1 MKKKREESSRRGSRR
16 FDSTGDP
23 PPASIAPA
31 PLDLN
36 EEGIDAEVT
45 EEEGLFGEGAQQ
57 RRFIIKRDVR
67 RRVDVYLLDRLKGI
81 SRNRI
86 QKLIELGGV
95 KVNDKPPK
103 ASTVILKGDVIDVIL
118 PAPAIRTIEPEDI
131 PLHILYEDPHFIV
144 VNKQAGLIV
153 HPARSHVAGTLLNA
167 LAHHFMQSRVAIGQA
182 FRSHSSRGFREPT
195 RGPGSRTWD
204 RKNAGKLRRKAQAAP
219 ATEADA
225 ETSDTD
231 AANSPTSEAEAGAGL
246 DQRQE
251 RITNSAGDSPT
262 IPPGTLS
269 SASPG
274 SKEYDGPPVTV
285 DGLSEVGAAECRPGV
300 IHRLDRFTTGV
311 MVVAKNDEA
320 HWGIARQFE
329 DRTTNKSYLALVHGN
344 FDESIFVIDEPLGK
358 HPTIREAY
366 AVRRDAQSKQSTTIC
381 RVREQYQGYSL
392 VELELRTGRT
402 HQIRVH
408 MSYMGHPIIGDIIYG
423 GEPIGE
429 AELLTPPQ
437 PAGGRKLQTYARTRE
452 DGQRME
458 AKAAERSDI
467 ILYTPALHA
476 GLLSFMHPTTR
487 EVVCFTAPLHQ
498 PMRDLV
504 QKLRTMPA
512 PGPVANAGTMIDLTA
527 AIPT

>member
-16 FDSTGDP
+16 FEQSGDP
-23 PPASIAPA
+23 SPSSVQPV

-36 EEGIDAEVT
+36 EDGIDAEVT
-45 EEEGLFGEGAQQ
+45 EEDGLFGEGAQQ

-86 QKLIELGGV
+86 QKLIDLGGV
-95 KVNDKPPK
+95 KVNDKAPK

-131 PLHILYEDPHFIV
+131 PLHVLYEDPHFIV

-195 RGPGSRTWD
+195 RGPGSPTWD
-204 RKNAGKLRRKAQAAP
+204 RKNAGKLRR
-219 ATEADA
+219 
-225 ETSDTD
+225 
-231 AANSPTSEAEAGAGL
+231 EAEAAT
-246 DQRQE
+246 RE
-251 RITNSAGDSPT
+251 NSIEE

-269 SASPG
+269 STSPG

-285 DGLSEVGAAECRPGV
+285 EGLSEVGSAECRPGV
-300 IHRLDRFTTGV
+300 IHRLDRYTTGV
-311 MVVAKNDEA
+311 MVVAKTDEA

-381 RVREQYQGYSL
+381 RVREQYRGYSL

-423 GEPIGE
+423 GEPIGA

-476 GLLSFMHPTTR
+476 GLLSFVHPTTR

-512 PGPVANAGTMIDLTA
+512 PGPVATAGTMIDLAA

>member
-16 FDSTGDP
+16 FEQAGP
-23 PPASIAPA
+23 PSPAIDESL

-45 EEEGLFGEGAQQ
+45 DEDDELFGEGAQQ
-57 RRFIIKRDVR
+57 RQFLIKRNVR

-86 QKLIELGGV
+86 QKLIALGGV
-95 KVNDKPPK
+95 KVNEKTPK

-131 PLHILYEDPHFIV
+131 PLHVLYEDEHFIV

-153 HPARSHVAGTLLNA
+153 HPARSHKAGTLLNA
-167 LAHHFMQSRVAIGQA
+167 LAHHFMQQRVAIGQA

-195 RGPGSRTWD
+195 RGSGAPEWD
-204 RKNAGKLRRKAQAAP
+204 RKNAGKLKR
-219 ATEADA
+219 
-225 ETSDTD
+225 D
-231 AANSPTSEAEAGAGL
+231 AAKAAKESADVDVNADDVVSEEIL
-246 DQRQE
+246 DPKA
-251 RITNSAGDSPT
+251 IT
-262 IPPGTLS
+262 PGTLS

-274 SKEYDGPPVTV
+274 SKEYDGPPVTI
-285 DGLSEVGAAECRPGV
+285 DGLSEVGAAECRPGI
-300 IHRLDRFTTGV
+300 IHRLDRYTTGV
-311 MVVAKNDEA
+311 MVVAKNDES
-320 HWGIARQFE
+320 HWGIASQFE
-329 DRTTNKSYLALVHGN
+329 DRTTTKAYLALVHGN
-344 FDESIFVIDEPLGK
+344 FDNPAFVIDEPLGK

-366 AVRRDAQSKQSTTIC
+366 AVRRDALSKASVTIC

-392 VELELRTGRT
+392 VELELKTGRT

-408 MSYMGHPIIGDIIYG
+408 MGYMGHPIMGDIIYG

-429 AELLTPPQ
+429 AELITPPQ
-437 PAGGRKLQTYARTRE
+437 PAGGRKLQTYARSRE

-458 AKAAERSDI
+458 AKAAARADI

-476 GLLSFMHPTTR
+476 GLLSFVHPSTR
-487 EVVCFTAPLHQ
+487 QVVRFTAPLHQ

-504 QKLRTMPA
+504 QRLRSMPH
-512 PGPVANAGTMIDLTA
+512 PGPLATAGTMIDLAA
-527 AIPT
+527 AIPL